1 MVEIDGLEL
10 LKYGGRSSQMGL
22 LFLLLLSLVLFS
34 RESEIGVDFMGLV
47 EMGGGF
53 LGSIGV
59 EVDGLE
65 SLQHGRRSSELS
77 LVMSLSVFSGVM
89 VGLLRGT

>member
-22 LFLLLLSLVLFS
+22 LLLLLILFL
-34 RESEIGVDFMGLV
+34 RESEIGVDFMGFV